1 MAGVPVENR
10 EASPDAG
17 GWSVTG
23 VFALK
28 AGRNTIRLE
37 HKSRFPY
44 FEALL
49 VQRVAARR
57 WLGAEV
63 VGCR

>member
-1 MAGVPVENR
+1 MPVENR

-23 VFALK
+23 VFPLK
-28 AGRNTIRLE
+28 AGQNTIRLE

-44 FEALL
+44 FEALM
-49 VQRVAARR
+49 VERAAARSG
-57 WLGAEV
+57 GAALAR
-63 VGCR
+63 CR